1 MRPCEN
7 HYASIRFASLNFLMP
22 STDRIVSMRWHWDL
36 KTHWEV
42 GTFASWDVGSL
53 ARLHQCNKCTR
64 CGSFVSLFRYF
75 PICCAVVFSISGL
88 ILVSFCQ
95 SRGSFWCNFGVRGVL
110 WRPCALQGSPEWG
123 RVENLMKKVVRGSTP
138 GPPKSTQ
145 NLLKWIEI
153 WRYVRVSASACFFD
167 GQGVDKWGL
176 DMIKP

>member
-1 MRPCEN
+1 MPKTIQMPWKYPKQFKCVLRTMRPCEN

-64 CGSFVSLFRYF
+64 CGNFVSLFRYF
-75 PICCAVVFSISGL
+75 PICCAVVLLISGL

-110 WRPCALQGSPEWG
+110 WRPCALQGSPG
-123 RVENLMKKVVRGSTP
+123 RGRGEQVDQKVVRGSR
-138 GPPKSTQ
+138 PK
-145 NLLKWIEI
+145 W
-153 WRYVRVSASACFFD
+153 
-167 GQGVDKWGL
+167 
-176 DMIKP
+176 